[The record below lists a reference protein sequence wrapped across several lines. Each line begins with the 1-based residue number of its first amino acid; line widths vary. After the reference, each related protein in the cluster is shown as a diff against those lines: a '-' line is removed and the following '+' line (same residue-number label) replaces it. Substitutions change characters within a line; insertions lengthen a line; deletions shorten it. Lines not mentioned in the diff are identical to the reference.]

1 MIPEK
6 NTTTLRLR
14 IDPEVQ
20 VVFLWEASRTA
31 SVLQFKLTKPESSGL
46 RSPNPNHVCSSREQ
60 RNRRNNMNKHS
71 SHSSNVDY
79 KMTRRRFVGTAAGGG
94 AALLTGGLASFL
106 KPSASAADFDFLEAT
121 IPQLQ
126 AAMASGALT
135 SAGLTHGYI
144 QRIQSLNPT
153 LHAVIEVNPNA
164 IAIATALDNERR
176 RGHVLGPLH
185 GIPILVKDNIAT
197 YDNMQTTAGSLA
209 IYGNQVPADAPLI
222 QQLRAAGALI
232 LGKANLGEWANFR
245 DDEAETFPLAVG
257 WSARGGSTINA
268 YDLSYTSWGSSSG
281 SAAGAAANLCAAAV
295 GTETDGSITGPSA
308 VENAFGL
315 KPTLGLV
322 LQDGIVPISHQQ
334 DAAGPIARSV
344 TDVAI
349 LLGIMQSPQTDYTPL
364 LQRGALQGKRIG
376 RDVRF
381 FDYSY
386 YGSGIPGDELTVA
399 FATNALNVMQSLGA
413 TVVDTDTGDVFAYTG
428 DEFTALLYEF
438 RAQIAD
444 YLVTLTHTTMR
455 TLADLIAFDNS
466 HCVQEMPYYDQDV
479 FLAAE
484 MFPGYPNDP
493 AYIAARSHATNT
505 ARAGIDNALA
515 KKKLDAIVAPH
526 LTNST
531 GPAVAGYP
539 NFSMPVGIRSSGRP
553 AGMLMY
559 STFLHEPQLI
569 AMAYDLEQALQPRR
583 QPQLLNSIIPIPNAG
598 LCHKPQS
605 QGKAHLPHGR
615 IF

>member
-1 MIPEK
+1 M
-6 NTTTLRLR
+6 
-14 IDPEVQ
+14 
-20 VVFLWEASRTA
+20 
-31 SVLQFKLTKPESSGL
+31 
-46 RSPNPNHVCSSREQ
+46 
-60 RNRRNNMNKHS
+60 NNQS
-71 SHSSNVDY
+71 SSNLDY
-79 KMTRRRFVGTAAGGG
+79 GVTRRRFIGTAAGGS
-94 AALLTGGLASFL
+94 AALLTGGLASL
-106 KPSASAADFDFLEAT
+106 LPRSASAGGLDFVEAT

-135 SAGLTHGYI
+135 SADLTHGYI

-164 IAIATALDNERR
+164 IAIATALDRERR

-197 YDNMQTTAGSLA
+197 DDNMQTTAGSLA
-209 IYGNQVPADAPLI
+209 IYGNHVPADAPLI

-281 SAAGAAANLCAAAV
+281 SAAGAAANLCSVAV

-308 VENAFGL
+308 VENIFGL
-315 KPTLGLV
+315 KPTLGLISG
-322 LQDGIVPISHQQ
+322 DGIVPISHQQ
-334 DAAGPIARSV
+334 DTAGPMGRSV

-349 LLGIMQSPQTDYTPL
+349 LLGVMQSPQTDYTPL

-399 FATNALNVMQSLGA
+399 FANNALNVMQSLGA
-413 TVVDTDTGDVFAYTG
+413 TIVDTDTGDVFAYNG
-428 DEFTALLYEF
+428 DELTALLYEF

-444 YLVTLTHTTMR
+444 YLATLTHTTMR
-455 TLADLIAFDNS
+455 TLADLIAFNTA
-466 HCVQEMPYYDQDV
+466 HCNQEMPYYDQDV
-479 FLAAE
+479 FLLAE
-484 MFPGYPNDP
+484 QFVGYPNDP
-493 AYIAARSHATNT
+493 NYIAARTHATST
-505 ARAGIDNALA
+505 ARAGIDDALA
-515 KKKLDAIVAPH
+515 AQNLDAIVAPH

-539 NFSMPVGIRSSGRP
+539 NFSMPVGIRSNGRP

-559 STFLHEPQLI
+559 STAFHEAQLI
-569 AMAYDLEQALQPRR
+569 AMAYDLEQELNARQ
-583 QPQLLNSIIPIPNAG
+583 QPQFLSSIIPIPNG
-598 LCHKPQS
+598 GFCTGHGHHGQP
-605 QGKAHLPHGR
+605 HLPHGK